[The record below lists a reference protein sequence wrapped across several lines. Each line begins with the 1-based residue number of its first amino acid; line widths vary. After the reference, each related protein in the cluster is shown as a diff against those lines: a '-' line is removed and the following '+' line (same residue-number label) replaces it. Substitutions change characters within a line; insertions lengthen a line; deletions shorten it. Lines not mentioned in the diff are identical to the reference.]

1 MKILRRLFLRKR
13 KRKPGRKLPE
23 CVAHLAMPRP
33 QLVCC
38 SVVDTTYRTPT
49 LHRRKI

>member
-1 MKILRRLFLRKR
+1 MKILQKLFPRKR
-13 KRKPGRKLPE
+13 KTGRKLPE

-33 QLVCC
+33 QLVFC
-38 SVVDTTYRTPT
+38 SVIQTTYRTPT